1 MSLQNPELRS
11 QCQDSVSTPTVRE
24 MNCFRPIVDDH
35 RRRFN
40 SWETT
45 FDSRQ
50 RFESD
55 FDFFPISSAF
65 EVKPRKGSAVL
76 SLEPGELG
84 ANRADFLDSHFNSDV
99 MEISR
104 PMRNSMAKTVEEKN
118 TVSKFQKPVALSG
131 SELRSGKTMVGEDER
146 LRLKIEKVGRVW
158 LAESLLSPNVF
169 RFTKKDEDEED
180 PQFLE
185 EFIDLSGKRLLL
197 QGPREHSTPQSPM
210 S

>member
-11 QCQDSVSTPTVRE
+11 QCQDSVSTPTIRE
-24 MNCFRPIVDDH
+24 MNCFRPIVDDQ

-55 FDFFPISSAF
+55 FDFFPISSPF
-65 EVKPRKGSAVL
+65 ETKVRKGSAAL
-76 SLEPGELG
+76 PLEPGELG
-84 ANRADFLDSHFNSDV
+84 VNRADFLDSHFNSDV

-104 PMRNSMAKTVEEKN
+104 PMRTSMAKTVEERN
-118 TVSKFQKPVALSG
+118 TASKSQKPVALSG
-131 SELRSGKTMVGEDER
+131 SELRSGKTLVGEAER

-158 LAESLLSPNVF
+158 LTDSLVSPSVF
-169 RFTKKDEDEED
+169 RFTKKDEGEEE

-197 QGPREHSTPQSPM
+197 QGPREHSVPQSPLP
-210 S
+210 